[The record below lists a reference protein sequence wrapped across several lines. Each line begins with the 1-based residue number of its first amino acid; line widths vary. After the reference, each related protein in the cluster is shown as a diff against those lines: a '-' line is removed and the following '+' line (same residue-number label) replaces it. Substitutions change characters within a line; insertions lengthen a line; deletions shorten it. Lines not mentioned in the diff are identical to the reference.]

1 MSKSLFSGIH
11 YFRIPVFDLSESVSW
26 YSECLKFK
34 LRFNRGDLAVY
45 ELGSGPLLVLVEADK
60 NSRGHFLKDDQEEFS
75 IGFTTLNINE
85 LYEYLVSQDVKVESI
100 QQDEGHQFFY
110 FYDPSG
116 NKLQVHN

>member
-1 MSKSLFSGIH
+1 MSNSLFSGIH
-11 YFRIPVFDLSESVSW
+11 YFRIPVVDLSESVSW

-45 ELGSGPLLVLVEADK
+45 ELETGPLLVLVEADK
-60 NSRGHFLKDDQEEFS
+60 NSRGHFFKDEQEEFS
-75 IGFTTLNINE
+75 VGFTTPNINE
-85 LYEYLVSQDVKVESI
+85 LYEYLVSHDVKVESI

-110 FYDPSG
+110 FYDPSE